1 MRKPLLYQHMQAQDH
16 LNDTIV
22 VNQPRLQTDDDQLVT
37 VNAAGEME
45 LVDAVTAAAA
55 DSKLYIHQDPDSAVE
70 HIIIGGEQITF
81 ATSDDDNDGEIVD
94 GIEQVSLLIDQR
106 EKLAHVFSMRDCIE
120 RFSSQ
125 I

>member
-1 MRKPLLYQHMQAQDH
+1 MTLSKVCGAGFMRKPLLYQHMQAQNH

-81 ATSDDDNDGEIVD
+81 ATSDDDNDGEMVD
-94 GIEQVSLLIDQR
+94 GIEQVSVVLSPFI
-106 EKLAHVFSMRDCIE
+106 F
-120 RFSSQ
+120 
-125 I
+125 

>member
-55 DSKLYIHQDPDSAVE
+55 DSKLYIHQDSDSAVE

-81 ATSDDDNDGEIVD
+81 ATSDDENDGEMVD
-94 GIEQVSLLIDQR
+94 GMEQVRKCSVFDLLIISR
-106 EKLAHVFSMRDCIE
+106 I
-120 RFSSQ
+120 
-125 I
+125 